1 MRFRKCD
8 EMKKLTKTTIVSF
21 GAVALLLGGAGVG
34 YAASNWQGHANMV
47 QIQINLDKLAD
58 QLSKNKTDLTNAQQA
73 LQQANNSQTDL
84 QNQLARAKSD
94 YKALQD
100 KRTAD
105 QNSFNNQL
113 AGKQAEIQ
121 QKIQEIQQK
130 IKAGNDKV
138 SEKQKEVNA
147 LNQKVSDLNTQLAN
161 QKQSS
166 DADMAQAIKDAQETR
181 DKSDQIVNQY
191 VGK

>member
-1 MRFRKCD
+1 MVGKCD

-47 QIQINLDKLAD
+47 QIQINLDKLAN

-84 QNQLARAKSD
+84 QNKLAQAKSD

-100 KRTAD
+100 QRTAD
-105 QNSFNNQL
+105 QNSFNDQL

-130 IKAGNDKV
+130 IKEGNDKV

-147 LNQKVSDLNTQLAN
+147 LNQKVSDLNNQLSA
-161 QKQSS
+161 QKQSN
-166 DADMAQAIKDAQETR
+166 DADMAQAIKDAQDTR

>member
-1 MRFRKCD
+1 MK
-8 EMKKLTKTTIVSF
+8 MKKITKATIVSL
-21 GAVALLLGGAGVG
+21 GAAALLLGGAGAG

-47 QIQINLDKLAD
+47 QIQLNLDKLAN

-84 QNQLARAKSD
+84 QNQLAQAKSD

-100 KRTAD
+100 QRTAD
-105 QNSFNNQL
+105 QNGFNDQL

-130 IKAGNDKV
+130 IQEGNNKV
-138 SEKQKEVNA
+138 ADKQKEVDA
-147 LNQKVSDLNTQLAN
+147 LNQKVSDLNNQLAA
-161 QKQSS
+161 QKQSN
-166 DADMAQAIKDAQETR
+166 DPDMTQAIKDAQDTR
-181 DKSDQIVNQY
+181 DKSDQVVNQY
-191 VGK
+191 VDK

>member
-1 MRFRKCD
+1 
-8 EMKKLTKTTIVSF
+8 MKKLTKTTIASL
-21 GAVALLLGGAGVG
+21 GAAALLLGGAGVG

-47 QIQINLDKLAD
+47 QIQINLDKLAN

-84 QNQLARAKSD
+84 QNQLAQAKSD

-100 KRTAD
+100 QRTAD
-105 QNSFNNQL
+105 QNSFNDQL

-121 QKIQEIQQK
+121 QKIQEIQDK
-130 IKAGNDKV
+130 IKEGNDKV
-138 SEKQKEVNA
+138 ADKQKEVDA

-166 DADMAQAIKDAQETR
+166 DADMAQAIKDAQDTR

-191 VGK
+191 VEK

>member
-1 MRFRKCD
+1 MK
-8 EMKKLTKTTIVSF
+8 MKKITKATIVSL
-21 GAVALLLGGAGVG
+21 GAAALLLGGAGVG

-47 QIQINLDKLAD
+47 QIQINLDKLAN

-84 QNQLARAKSD
+84 QNQLAQAKSD

-100 KRTAD
+100 QRTAD

-113 AGKQAEIQ
+113 AGKQT
-121 QKIQEIQQK
+121 EIQQK
-130 IKAGNDKV
+130 IKEIQDKITEGDNKV
-138 SEKQKEVNA
+138 ADKQKEVNA
-147 LNQKVSDLNTQLAN
+147 LNQKVSDLNNQLAS
-161 QKQSS
+161 QKQSN
-166 DADMAQAIKDAQETR
+166 DADMAQAIKDAQDTR

-191 VGK
+191 VEK